1 MGKTQPAES
10 KSESPAC
17 YDELAAF
24 LARGIMLIGDEGPY
38 KAYRVQFMLGRY
50 GTETGGGGLNENAL
64 KNVISTLL
72 RSREKF
78 SS

>member
-1 MGKTQPAES
+1 MGETQTEKS

-38 KAYRVQFMLGRY
+38 KAYRVQFMLRRY

-64 KNVISTLL
+64 KNVIATLL